1 MKEIPTYKSL
11 SQAQMLEYK
20 IYETIKDFK
29 REEVNDLIT
38 PQRVNKWVNQ
48 FSTQDREIVRSETLR
63 ILKKR
68 YYSRKKVQE
77 SFILGLLKF
86 VKKKYRNNDDF
97 INSTVFLDLQPKG
110 KSQGIYLEMVNS
122 LSKKK
127 FNCSINRSP
136 HKNVKHYI
144 YIDDVLCTG
153 NTFYQDIFDWASVR
167 APSGKT
173 YSSEILSKRIS
184 LINCFVFIHD
194 KNLLKKRH
202 QFNFRLSDNFSSH
215 LEFVHAKTINNSLSD
230 PSKLD
235 CIIPVEKGQTD
246 IVHKYKIEVENSV
259 DEYVSGEY
267 KSKPEFFRPNDLP
280 KNEDFFSSAVNR
292 KKYENILL
300 KKGIEILRSSS
311 GTKSNIRPLGY
322 SLPSLQ
328 DFGFGALCFTFNNV
342 PNNSP
347 LVFWYSSGGFM
358 PLFPRKAVG
367 KFIPEL
373 QPNFSA
379 EKPESVLNRS
389 DQLLFDAISNW
400 RLKKSKEKDWPAY
413 LILNNKTIRDLVSLK
428 PRNIDDLQK
437 VKGIGKAKT
446 ENYGKEILDI
456 ISSFMEKNQG

>member
-1 MKEIPTYKSL
+1 MHK
-11 SQAQMLEYK
+11 LENM
-20 IYETIKDFK
+20 IYETIKDFN

-347 LVFWYSSGGFM
+347 LVF
-358 PLFPRKAVG
+358 
-367 KFIPEL
+367 
-373 QPNFSA
+373 
-379 EKPESVLNRS
+379 
-389 DQLLFDAISNW
+389 
-400 RLKKSKEKDWPAY
+400 
-413 LILNNKTIRDLVSLK
+413 
-428 PRNIDDLQK
+428 
-437 VKGIGKAKT
+437 
-446 ENYGKEILDI
+446 
-456 ISSFMEKNQG
+456 